1 MPPAANGFITFR
13 TVECPCMIYTSY
25 PRAQYLHRKAEIDAA
40 VARVM
45 DGEMYILG
53 REVAALEEEFAT
65 YCGSS
70 YAVGVN
76 SGTDALTLA
85 LMALD
90 IKPGD
95 EVITVS
101 HTAVATVAAIERAQA
116 VPVLVDVEA
125 DFYTLDPAALEA
137 AITSKTRA
145 VIPVHLY
152 GQPADMDAL
161 MKIAKVHGIKVI
173 EDCAQATGALYQGR
187 RVGTIG
193 DIGTFSFFPTKNLGC
208 LGDGGMAVTDDAG
221 LAERLR
227 RLRQYGW
234 GQDRVSTLPGMNSRL
249 DEIQAAILRAKL
261 PYLDEDNA
269 ARREIAASYNA
280 SLSDESLSLPAVRP
294 ECTHVFHLY
303 VVQHSDRDGL
313 RAHLTDKDI
322 AAGIHYAEPAHH
334 HPAYTSC
341 AHSIGLPTTEALVD
355 RILSLP
361 MYPELD
367 PAPVI
372 DAIKSF
378 AP

>member
-1 MPPAANGFITFR
+1 
-13 TVECPCMIYTSY
+13 MIYTSY

-53 REVAALEEEFAT
+53 REVAALEEEFAA
-65 YCGSS
+65 YCGTAF
-70 YAVGVN
+70 AVGVN

-101 HTAVATVAAIERAQA
+101 HTAVATVAAIERARA
-116 VPVLVDVEA
+116 TPVLVDVEA
-125 DFYTLDPAALEA
+125 DFYTLDPAAFEA
-137 AITSKTRA
+137 AITPKTRA

-152 GQPADMDAL
+152 GQTADMDAL
-161 MKIAKVHGIKVI
+161 MKVAKARGIKVI
-173 EDCAQATGALYQGR
+173 EDCAQATGALYKGR

-208 LGDGGMAVTDDAG
+208 LGDGGMVVTANSEI
-221 LAERLR
+221 AERLQ

-234 GQDRVSTLPGMNSRL
+234 GKERVSTLAGMNSRL

-261 PYLDEDNA
+261 PYLDEDND
-269 ARREIAASYNA
+269 ARRAIAAAYDA
-280 SLSDESLSLPAVRP
+280 SLSLAGLSLPVVRP
-294 ECTHVFHLY
+294 ESAHAFHLY
-303 VVQHSDRDGL
+303 VVQHRDRDGL
-313 RAHLTDKDI
+313 RAHLADKGI
-322 AAGIHYAEPAHH
+322 MAGIHYAEPAHH
-334 HPAYTSC
+334 QPVYTSC
-341 AHSIGLPTTEALVD
+341 AHSGGLAATDALVG

-361 MYPELD
+361 IYPELD

-378 AP
+378 AS